1 MPWDASLTYPPLN
14 TLKPVAKNVWI
25 VDGPSVR
32 FGLALLK
39 FPFSTRMTIIR
50 VGGQLFVH
58 SPTTLTEP
66 LRMQVDAIGAPAW
79 IVGPNRIHYSWL
91 AEWASAYPDATL
103 YLAPRIQEQAGK
115 RFVLELATLPIA
127 GGYMTEVEFFHYA
140 TRTLI
145 LTDLIENFE
154 PQKLGSLALRF
165 LARAGGV
172 SDPHGGMPRD
182 LRLTFVKHRAP
193 LRAAVQKML
202 SWKPERIIL
211 AHGRWYEKHG
221 EAELRRAFSWVGA
234 L

>member
-1 MPWDASLTYPPLN
+1 M
-14 TLKPVAKNVWI
+14 
-25 VDGPSVR
+25 DGPTIW
-32 FGLALLK
+32 FGLPLLK
-39 FPFSTRMTIIR
+39 FPFSTRMTVIR
-50 VGGQLFVH
+50 AGAQLFVH
-58 SPTTLTEP
+58 SPTPLTQS
-66 LRMQVDAIGAPAW
+66 LKMQVDAIGAPAW

-91 AEWASAYPDATL
+91 SEWASAYPNAML
-103 YLAPRIQEQAGK
+103 YLAPRIQEQARK
-115 RFVLELATLPIA
+115 QFVLNGLPLDKESGYPWDAELATLPIA

-154 PQKLGSLALRF
+154 PHKLGSLSLQL

-172 SDPHGGMPRD
+172 LDPHGGTPRD
-182 LRLTFVKHRAP
+182 LRLTFASRRSQ

-211 AHGRWYEKHG
+211 AHGRWYEKQG